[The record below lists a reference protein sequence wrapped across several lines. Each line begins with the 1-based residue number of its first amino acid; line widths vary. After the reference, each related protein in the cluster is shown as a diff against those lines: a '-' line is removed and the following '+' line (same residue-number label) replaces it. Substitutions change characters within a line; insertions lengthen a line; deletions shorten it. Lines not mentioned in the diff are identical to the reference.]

1 MIFFRLLR
9 VAGHRRMANAFVADF
24 IGSGNILPATALG
37 NGQVSLPGGARLD
50 VPNSGAPAAG
60 AAIKML
66 VRPEDVRRSPH
77 QAPEGN
83 RLAGT
88 VTFIR
93 DIGATIETTVAC
105 GGVSLISL
113 TTPNQ
118 GFGLGVGHL
127 VSITLPAEACRV
139 LGA

>member
-1 MIFFRLLR
+1 
-9 VAGHRRMANAFVADF
+9 
-24 IGSGNILPATALG
+24 
-37 NGQVSLPGGARLD
+37 
-50 VPNSGAPAAG
+50 
-60 AAIKML
+60 ML
-66 VRPEDVRRSPH
+66 VRPEDVQLSPH

-93 DIGATIETTVAC
+93 DIGATIETTVEC
-105 GGVSLISL
+105 GGVSLTSL
-113 TTPNQ
+113 TTPSQ
-118 GFGLGVGHL
+118 GFGLGVGHP